1 MLITQSEF
9 ARLAKV
15 SRSAVCQAVK
25 AGLITATETRD
36 GKIYIHKDEGLSQ
49 YENNSKKRNKPKRVA
64 SAPVPPSVSVA
75 SGLELLSWGTAVAVT
90 SETGNAEEVEL
101 TPPTNAAELKIRVQG
116 LPDDAI
122 PDLNESRARR
132 EHYQA
137 ELAKLQVSQ
146 QRREL
151 VSADEVKAAAFRAAR
166 SVRDS
171 LMALP
176 DRLAA
181 QLAGTNDVRLCH
193 TLLTEELRVALRSL
207 ADG

>member
-1 MLITQSEF
+1 MTAATK
-9 ARLAKV
+9 ARIAA
-15 SRSAVCQAVK
+15 AVVEK
-25 AGLITATETRD
+25 D
-36 GKIYIHKDEGLSQ
+36 GKRWLDRDLAIELWDKNTKATH
-49 YENNSKKRNKPKRVA
+49 NSKVRRADPID
-64 SAPVPPSVSVA
+64 APPA
-75 SGLELLSWGTAVAVT
+75 D
-90 SETGNAEEVEL
+90 
-101 TPPTNAAELKIRVQG
+101 AAELKRRVQG

-151 VSADEVKAAAFRAAR
+151 VAAEEVKAEAFKAAR
-166 SVRDS
+166 SVRDA

-181 QLAGTNDVRLCH
+181 QLAGTTDARQCH
-193 TLLTEELRVALRSL
+193 TLLSEELRVALRSL